1 MTNRTP
7 EELDTGLAHVLDAPR
22 DDGEILMIVRRPGED
37 EREVL
42 DEGVLDTESGLMGDD
57 WEARGD
63 PRSEDGTA
71 NVLAQLTVMNARV
84 LEVMAGPP
92 HRWPLAGD
100 QLYVDFDLSEDNLPA
115 GTRLSVG
122 EALIEVT
129 AKPHTGCAKFT
140 RRYGL
145 AAQRWV
151 NSETGMRLRLRGI
164 NTRVVK
170 PGAIRVGDRVRK
182 AHGDAGGVY
191 SSDAAYT
198 ALS

>member
-1 MTNRTP
+1 MTPRTP

-42 DEGVLDTESGLMGDD
+42 DEGVLDTEWGLMGDD

-63 PRSEDGTA
+63 PRSEDGAA

-84 LEVMAGPP
+84 LEVMAGLP

-100 QLYVDFDLSEDNLPA
+100 QLYIDLDLSEDNLPA
-115 GTRLSVG
+115 GTTLSVG

-140 RRYGL
+140 HRFGL

-151 NSETGMRLRLRGI
+151 NSETGTRLRLRGI

-170 PGAIRVGDRVRK
+170 PGTIRIGDRAKKV
-182 AHGDAGGVY
+182 HGR
-191 SSDAAYT
+191 
-198 ALS
+198 